1 MSRLRTAL
9 LVLLITGFFAVILA
23 VVLVPDLLMTA
34 WERFG
39 LPPAW
44 LEHLETAIGRAPAA
58 ETEGIRLYGVL
69 EATETYVMSELSGRI
84 AAVLADEGDWVEA
97 GQPLLRLDGSET
109 AARLAAAQAAV
120 AAAQAAETAAAAPPS
135 ATTLALAAA
144 KVTAAETR
152 LEAARRSLEQ
162 TRRRREEPLSLEA
175 EIATTRE
182 ALPAAQAAVERA
194 RAELARLDVL
204 LDKALEDGSREGQ
217 YQQRILS
224 LQRQAAQA
232 QVEAAQARL
241 EGLQR
246 RLALLLEQRRQP
258 LLLDAQ
264 LHAAEHEVRLAEAEL
279 ALAQAEAA
287 QAVAPPRPEAVAV
300 AAAQVQ
306 AAMAAQR
313 QVEWE
318 QTKLTV
324 TAPTAGRIEKRL
336 HSVGET
342 VAAGEPLFVLM
353 DPRELE
359 VSVFVAVA
367 DLPRVHLGQE
377 LPVEVAI
384 PGGPRLTAV
393 VTFIATEARFRPGN
407 VLDPQD
413 RGDMVFAVRLRLPNP
428 DLSLKPG
435 MPVDVVL
442 PY

>member
-1 MSRLRTAL
+1 MSHLRTL
-9 LVLLITGFFAVILA
+9 FLTLLITGILA
-23 VVLVPDLLMTA
+23 LVLAFVLVPDALATV
-34 WERFG
+34 WERLG
-39 LPPAW
+39 LPPTW
-44 LEHLETAIGRAPAA
+44 FERIETALGRAPV
-58 ETEGIRLYGVL
+58 TEPGGIRLYGVL

-84 AAVLADEGDWVEA
+84 AEVWADEGDWVEA

-109 AARLAAAQAAV
+109 AARLTAAQAAV
-120 AAAQAAETAAAAPPS
+120 AAAQAAETAAAAPPQ

-144 KVTAAETR
+144 RVTAAETR

-162 TRRRREEPLSLEA
+162 ARRRRDEPLALEG

-182 ALPAAQAAVERA
+182 AIPAAQAAVERA
-194 RAELARLDVL
+194 RADVARLEVL
-204 LDKALEDGSREGQ
+204 LAKAQEDGSREGQ

-224 LQRQAAQA
+224 LQHQAAEA

-246 RLALLLEQRRQP
+246 RLALLLEQRREP
-258 LLLDAQ
+258 LLLEAQ
-264 LHAAEHEVRLAEAEL
+264 LHAAEQEVLLAEAEL
-279 ALAQAEAA
+279 ALARAEAA
-287 QAVAPPRPEAVAV
+287 QASASPQPEAVAV
-300 AAAQVQ
+300 AAARVQ
-306 AAMAAQR
+306 AAIAAR
-313 QVEWE
+313 RRIEWE
-318 QTKLTV
+318 QEKLTV
-324 TAPTAGRIEKRL
+324 TAPMAGRIAKRL
-336 HSVGET
+336 RAVGET
-342 VAAGEPLFVLM
+342 VAAGEPLFILM
-353 DPRELE
+353 DPRDLE

-377 LPVEVAI
+377 LPVEVAV

-442 PY
+442 P